1 MKLKAKF
8 LLVPVAATAL
18 LCALG
23 AASALVL
30 RVQHDALG
38 GVHANG
44 LIGGEL
50 QRARAQVAE
59 TNANVYRVI
68 SLVGGYDENR
78 VKSERK
84 DNQKRFADT
93 ERILADVAK
102 MGDADAGKSA
112 EELLARLRKLARVT
126 DEAIEM
132 SIVDASMGAV
142 TMQAADGDFQAI
154 LKKLSEVG
162 AALRV
167 GSEQRFAESSTLIGR
182 AQWALGA
189 ASALMAF
196 ASFALGLLIVRPI
209 VRSIDESVSFARGIA
224 QGDLST
230 QIDSNGS
237 DEIAEMQRELGRMQR
252 SLAGIVAGVRDTA
265 EEIATASGQIA
276 MGNADL
282 SARTENQASSL
293 QETSSGMEH
302 LTQTVRSNADSARQA
317 NQLAMNASEVAQRG
331 GTVVGEVV
339 ERMDAITDSSRKI
352 ADIIGVIDGIAFQTN
367 ILALNAAVEAARAG
381 EQGRGFAVVA
391 GEVRNLAQRSAEAA
405 REIKGLITTSVS
417 EVESGS
423 KLVKDAGVTMQD
435 IVTSVKRVTDII
447 GEISAATGEQSGQI
461 GQVGAAMGQLDQM
474 TQQNAA
480 LVEQSA
486 AAAESLKEQARALT
500 EAVSVF
506 RIDGSERVQSVRSAE
521 RQTPVELPSFQ
532 NTVMAAAQGAGTVAV
547 RTSADAGAGANAGVD
562 VGVNAGAAA
571 GSGRTAHGSSRA
583 AVMAPL
589 PAAVS
594 ASPRPASDPAGSLGG
609 SQSAAPV
616 TRIAG
621 VGGAASGIAMPTA
634 SVSIGSGQG
643 SAMPA
648 RTKDVPSGAQSGSSA
663 PATKSTS
670 AVTARSARGGA
681 VSSSGQTSTIASAPA
696 PAAAMKPAVA
706 TVPAD
711 DDWETF

>member
-18 LCALG
+18 ICALG

-30 RVQHDALG
+30 RVQHDTLG
-38 GVHANG
+38 DVHANG

-59 TNANVYRVI
+59 TNANAYRVI

-78 VKSERK
+78 VTAVRK
-84 DNQKRFADT
+84 DNQKRFAET
-93 ERILADVAK
+93 ERILANVAK
-102 MGDADAGKSA
+102 MGDVDAGKSA
-112 EELLARLRKLARVT
+112 EELLPRLRKLARVT

-154 LKKLSEVG
+154 LKKLVEVG

-167 GSEQRFAESSTLIGR
+167 SSDHGFSESSTLIGR

-189 ASALMAF
+189 ASALLAF
-196 ASFALGLLIVRPI
+196 ATFALGLLIVRPI

-230 QIDSNGS
+230 QIDSDGS

-282 SARTENQASSL
+282 SARTEAQASSL
-293 QETSSGMEH
+293 QQTTASMEH

-506 RIDGSERVQSVRSAE
+506 RIDGSERTQSVQSAE
-521 RQTPVELPSFQ
+521 RQIPVELPSFQ
-532 NTVMAAAQGAGTVAV
+532 NTVMAGAPAAGTVAV
-547 RTSADAGAGANAGVD
+547 RTSADVGAGGNA
-562 VGVNAGAAA
+562 GVNAGAAA
-571 GSGRTAHGSSRA
+571 GSARTAYGSSRA
-583 AVMAPL
+583 AVAAPHL
-589 PAAVS
+589 ATVSAPVRAAVHPVGPLDG
-594 ASPRPASDPAGSLGG
+594 AHA
-609 SQSAAPV
+609 AAPV
-616 TRIAG
+616 TRVA
-621 VGGAASGIAMPTA
+621 VPGATASGNGMPTA
-634 SVSIGSGQG
+634 SVSSGAGQG
-643 SAMPA
+643 RGVPA
-648 RTKDVPSGAQSGSSA
+648 RTTDVQSGSSA
-663 PATKSTS
+663 PATKATS
-670 AVTARSARGGA
+670 AAAARSTRGGA
-681 VSSSGQTSTIASAPA
+681 LSSSGQASTIASAPA
-696 PAAAMKPAVA
+696 PAAAIKPAVA